1 MAAINE
7 RIRHPESR
15 AKVMTAEAAAGL
27 FQNGMKVATSGSTMG
42 FPKATFGALAERI
55 KAEGG
60 LKIDLFCAGPLS
72 SQFEDVLFEA
82 GGIRRRVGAVGG
94 EKLRGGINR
103 GEVGFFE
110 GKGSSLPLQV
120 KRGWF
125 GTLDMAVI
133 EAVGLTEDGQ
143 IIPSTAVYDAPEWIE
158 AASQIIVEINLNRPL
173 AMEGLHDVY
182 LRGADPI
189 PVVGS
194 NPLKRIG
201 VPYFPVDPRKIKAI
215 VFSDMPEKPS
225 KEPKPDEMGV
235 KIGQYLLDFFRKE
248 VAAGRLGESLPPFE
262 LGFGELFTS
271 MMRTIGESEFKNFRF
286 HLPMVTDP
294 VFELITAG
302 KVEWVMGIAL
312 RLSDESWKRF
322 EQEPDRYKK
331 VIVLRPVTLVNSA
344 ELIQRTG
351 VISVNGCLE
360 MDLKGQVNSSHLLGT
375 KIMAGI
381 GGTYDYSRNSPCSIF
396 VARSTTKGG
405 NISSI
410 VPMVSHVDHT
420 MHDVDVLVT
429 EQGLADLRG
438 LDPRE
443 RAVRIIQQCAHPDYR
458 GLLSD
463 YLDRAMTEPAHIPFA
478 MGEANAFHLRFK
490 QTGSMKG

>member
-1 MAAINE
+1 M
-7 RIRHPESR
+7 
-15 AKVMTAEAAAGL
+15 
-27 FQNGMKVATSGSTMG
+27 
-42 FPKATFGALAERI
+42 
-55 KAEGG
+55 
-60 LKIDLFCAGPLS
+60 
-72 SQFEDVLFEA
+72 
-82 GGIRRRVGAVGG
+82 GG

-103 GEVGFFE
+103 GEVDFFE

-125 GTLDMAVI
+125 GTLDLAVI
-133 EAVGLTEDGQ
+133 EAVGLTADGQ
-143 IIPSTAVYDAPEWIE
+143 IIPSTAVYDAPDWIE
-158 AASQIIVEINLNRPL
+158 AAREVIVEINLNRPL

-182 LRGADPI
+182 PRGSEPI
-189 PVVGS
+189 PVVG
-194 NPLKRIG
+194 NPLIRIG

-215 VFSDMPEKPS
+215 VFSDIPERPS
-225 KEPKPDEMGV
+225 KETKADEMGAM
-235 KIGQYLLDFFRKE
+235 IGGYLVDFFRKE
-248 VAAGRLGESLPPFE
+248 VAAGRLGQSLPPLE

-271 MMRTIGESEFKNFRF
+271 MMRTLGESEFKSFRF

-302 KVEWVMGIAL
+302 KVEWVMAIAL
-312 RLSDESWKRF
+312 RLSDEAWQRF
-322 EQEPDRYKK
+322 VAEPDRYKK
-331 VIVLRPVTLVNSA
+331 VIVLRPMTLVNSA

-351 VISVNGCLE
+351 VTSINGCLE
-360 MDLKGQVNSSHLLGT
+360 MDLKGQVNSSHLLGS

-396 VARSTTKGG
+396 VARSMTKGG
-405 NISSI
+405 KISSV

-438 LDPRE
+438 LDPLA
-443 RAVRIIQQCAHPDYR
+443 RARTIIRQCAHPDFK

-463 YLDRAMTEPAHIPFA
+463 YLDKATREPGHIPVCLE
-478 MGEANAFHLRFK
+478 EAGAFHTRFK